1 MSQGVRQRVAGV
13 VVNERQ
19 IVPRSDYDA
28 LKATLHNCVRHGPDG
43 QNRES
48 HPDFRAHL
56 AGRIA
61 HNVSLNP
68 ARCERLRA
76 LFDRIAW

>member
-1 MSQGVRQRVAGV
+1 MRAMRQGLRQQVAGV
-13 VVNERQ
+13 VVNERPN
-19 IVPRSDYDA
+19 VPRPDYDA

-56 AGRIA
+56 AR
-61 HNVSLNP
+61 S
-68 ARCERLRA
+68 ERLRA
-76 LFDRIAW
+76 VFDRIAW